1 MGKSQCGNNLNYMNL
16 YDHPGPSGVPL
27 GSIGTGY
34 FSMAPDGIINRAALN
49 DTFTQHIIKN
59 IKGSFFAVH
68 EHNLGNDSKTAKRMV
83 RDNTQYGSMQ
93 GYDHTFY
100 RGMYPFVGISFG
112 KNEMLPEVR
121 ISLEAFSPIIP
132 HNIKDSSL
140 PVAFF
145 EVHLKNPSG
154 VPKSV
159 SIAFSWED
167 LLGRQIYDVKD
178 QELYKQVKENTFWEL
193 DPQYF
198 DYRERERTFA
208 KSWENQNLKGVETY
222 IKDNII
228 PRKDTFQNYTNR
240 FLVLGE
246 KQPDVDISM
255 LSDYKVD
262 NADESWQSF
271 RENGAFT
278 EKQFDER
285 ILFEPKQNKEKAV
298 AVCLNT
304 QLDGGEK
311 RILRFMAVWY
321 IPKLE
326 TDRPCRH
333 PFATFPSTD
342 YNRYFHNYFD
352 NVDQITEYC
361 YSNSSR
367 LKEQTRAWQEPILRS
382 TYPDWMKFK
391 IINSGYVLT
400 TNSILNQNGDYAI
413 MEGGGWGFTGTIC
426 QKLVSHPFLIKL
438 FPELERAE
446 NESAAKAQAEDGSIP
461 TFTGGIYHGII
472 DRKTGANSSP
482 GPNHLDSTGIWL
494 ILTAEDFQ
502 QINDKDYLIEN
513 KQVIDNCY
521 EFLQSKMIS
530 DIQIPH
536 GGASIDDYPEPKI
549 FSYQASVYLAALNA
563 VKIIAK
569 AIDNDE
575 LYNRADN
582 QFKETSRDFVK
593 YLWNG
598 RFFSY
603 GCDLDGSNEQDKIMF
618 TGQLVGQ
625 FINSYLH
632 WQDIVP
638 FEMVKASVEAQF
650 KTSVA
655 NWPEHYAPKVFDLDS
670 FSSIDQPGTHCWPFY
685 LEAGT
690 GMLAFQA
697 GYIQDCYEIM
707 RDIQDVHAKH
717 GYSWSQN
724 LWSLGE
730 LAYMSS
736 PVSWFITDL
745 MVSGGLDVG
754 AETLFIAPMLD
765 KPYVKTLLPMYF
777 PGFWVEV
784 YCDQES
790 KKMMLTVLECF
801 DHNITISRLGVH
813 KPAMASSEIKFINIK
828 PFKIQ
833 KGLQIDLSE
842 YWEELVIYPEQ
853 PCILAD
859 PGRMLL
865 RTIENPYRR

>member
-1 MGKSQCGNNLNYMNL
+1 MGKLQADASLNYMYL
-16 YDHPGPSGVPL
+16 FDHPGPSGVPL

-34 FSMAPDGIINRAALN
+34 FSIAPDGNINRAALN
-49 DTFTQHIIKN
+49 DTFTQHLIKN

-68 EHNLGNDSKTAKRMV
+68 EHNLGTNSKTAKRMV
-83 RDNTQYGSMQ
+83 RDNNQYGSMR

-100 RGMYPFVGISFG
+100 RGMYPFAGISFG
-112 KNEMLPEVR
+112 KNEMTPETR

-145 EVHLKNPSG
+145 EVHLKNPAVG
-154 VPKSV
+154 RKSV

-178 QELYKQVKENTFWEL
+178 ETLYDHVKDNTFWAL

-198 DYRERERTFA
+198 DYRQREHTFA
-208 KSWENQNLKGVETY
+208 KSWESHTLKGVEIY
-222 IKDNII
+222 LKEPIK

-240 FLVLGE
+240 FLILGE
-246 KQPDVDISM
+246 KQAGVDISM
-255 LSDYKVD
+255 LSDYEVD
-262 NADESWQSF
+262 RADESWRSF
-271 RENGAFT
+271 RDNGAFPET
-278 EKQFDER
+278 QFDER
-285 ILFEPKQNKEKAV
+285 ILFEPTTNKEKAA
-298 AVCLNT
+298 AVCLNV

-311 RILRFMAVWY
+311 RILRFIAVWY

-326 TDRPCRH
+326 TDRPGRH

-342 YNRYFHNYFD
+342 YNRYFHNFFD
-352 NVDQITEYC
+352 NAEQITEYC
-361 YSNSSR
+361 YCNRER
-367 LKEQTRAWQEPILRS
+367 LKAQTRAWQEPILRS
-382 TYPDWMKFK
+382 TYPDWLKFK

-426 QKLVSHPFLIKL
+426 QKLVSHSFLMKL

-446 NESAAKAQAEDGSIP
+446 NESAAKAQAKDGSIP
-461 TFTGGIYHGII
+461 TFTGGLYHGII
-472 DRKTGANSSP
+472 DRRTGINSSP
-482 GPNHLDSTGIWL
+482 GYNHLDSTGIWL

-502 QINDKDYLIEN
+502 LTNDKDYLIQN

-521 EFLQSKMIS
+521 QFLISKMIS
-530 DIQIPH
+530 EIQIPH
-536 GGASIDDYPEPKI
+536 GLASIDDYPDPKI

-569 AIDNDE
+569 AVDNDE
-575 LYNRADN
+575 LCNRADE
-582 QFKETSRDFVK
+582 QFEKTSRAFVK

-598 RFFSY
+598 QFFSY
-603 GCDLDGSNEQDKIMF
+603 GCDPDGSNAQDKIMF

-625 FINSYLH
+625 FINGYLH

-638 FEMVKASVEAQF
+638 FEMVKAAVAAQL

-655 NWPEHYAPKVFDLDS
+655 NWPEHYAPKLFDLDS

-697 GYIQDCYEIM
+697 GYIQDCFELM
-707 RDIQDVHAKH
+707 RDIQDAHANH

-730 LAYMSS
+730 LAS
-736 PVSWFITDL
+736 L
-745 MVSGGLDVG
+745 
-754 AETLFIAPMLD
+754 
-765 KPYVKTLLPMYF
+765 
-777 PGFWVEV
+777 
-784 YCDQES
+784 
-790 KKMMLTVLECF
+790 
-801 DHNITISRLGVH
+801 
-813 KPAMASSEIKFINIK
+813 ASH
-828 PFKIQ
+828 
-833 KGLQIDLSE
+833 
-842 YWEELVIYPEQ
+842 
-853 PCILAD
+853 
-859 PGRMLL
+859 
-865 RTIENPYRR
+865 RR